1 MLLYEVVMTKTEEI
15 FINKY
20 TAEQLASL
28 DGIQRF
34 RLFEYPDG
42 ACIKV
47 VTANDIVNPTSLT
60 NIYVR
65 TEEEIP
71 GACEALI
78 DRNIKELQAR
88 ISKLSKLNLATQQ
101 NCKPI

>member
-1 MLLYEVVMTKTEEI
+1 MLLYEITMTKSEEV

-42 ACIKV
+42 ACVKV
-47 VTANDIVNPTSLT
+47 VTADEIVNSTSLAS
-60 NIYVR
+60 IYVR

-71 GACEALI
+71 AAYEELI
-78 DRNIKELQAR
+78 DRNIKELQAH
-88 ISKLSKLNLATQQ
+88 IAKLSRLKKELE
-101 NCKPI
+101 

>member
-1 MLLYEVVMTKTEEI
+1 MLLYEITMTKSEEV

-42 ACIKV
+42 ACVKV
-47 VTANDIVNPTSLT
+47 VTADEIVNSTSLA

-71 GACEALI
+71 AAYEELI
-78 DRNIKELQAR
+78 DRNIKELQAH
-88 ISKLSKLNLATQQ
+88 IAKLSRLKKELE
-101 NCKPI
+101 